1 MATNLKAK
9 MGESDTLI
17 IHDVNSESTKKFVE
31 ENPGT
36 EVAQN
41 VREVA
46 EKSVC
51 ATPSPLYP
59 ARSLHD
65 ELFCSIYDLSWGLPR
80 GSSFCDS

>member
-9 MGESDTLI
+9 IGKSDTLI
-17 IHDVNSESTKKFVE
+17 VHDVNSESTKKFVE

-51 ATPSPLYP
+51 AIIIYLFSH
-59 ARSLHD
+59 SLRD
-65 ELFCSIYDLSWGLPR
+65 EPFCSIYDLSWGLPR
-80 GSSFCDS
+80 QLFL

>member
-9 MGESDTLI
+9 IGKSDTLI
-17 IHDVNSESTKKFVE
+17 VHDVNSESTKKFVE

-51 ATPSPLYP
+51 AVSTTLLPWS
-59 ARSLHD
+59 SHD
-65 ELFCSIYDLSWGLPR
+65 ELFCSIYDLSWGLLR
-80 GSSFCDS
+80 QLFL